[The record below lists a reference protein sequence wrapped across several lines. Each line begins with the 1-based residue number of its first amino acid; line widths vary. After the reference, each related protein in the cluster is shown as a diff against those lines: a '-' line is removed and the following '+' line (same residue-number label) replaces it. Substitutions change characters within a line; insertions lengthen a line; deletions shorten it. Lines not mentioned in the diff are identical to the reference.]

1 MAISNASIFGR
12 KAQENNGE
20 RKASFK
26 YPVLR
31 PGQYTLQLIR
41 IEDFKDEK
49 YGKPEYDFMKIRFL
63 FVLLQPGAEDAT
75 TKEAQDRLRQK
86 GHGKYFSLEMHP
98 ICSPPGRNRK
108 TGESTKPSN
117 LYELLRVMVNGGEPL
132 TPEQLGLDAET
143 KKLPA
148 AQRVQ
153 VAAERLAAMLTDLEA
168 RKPQVF
174 GMLVQKVNTRGEKY
188 NKLKEI
194 VDVVPDD
201 ERLPDYKPFPRPV
214 DPREE
219 DDDPTIICESCGERV
234 RGYERRVDGE
244 WVDNRT
250 AAEQSKENYGE
261 VLCGACIYK
270 RKQEM
275 ETEEA
280 PF

>member
-12 KAQENNGE
+12 KAQDNGSGE
-20 RKASFK
+20 RKTFK

-31 PGQYTLQLIR
+31 AGQYTFQLIK

-49 YGKPEYDFMKIRFL
+49 YGKPEYDYMKIRFL
-63 FVLLQPGAEDAT
+63 FVLLQPGAEDAD
-75 TKEAQDRLRQK
+75 TKEAQDRLRNK
-86 GHGKYFSLEMHP
+86 GHGKYFSLETHP

-117 LYELLRVMVNGGEPL
+117 LYELLRIMANGGEPL
-132 TPEQLGLDAET
+132 TPEQLGMDAET
-143 KKLPA
+143 KKLPP

-153 VAAERLAAMLTDLEA
+153 VAAERLNGMLIDLENA
-168 RKPQVF
+168 KTQVY
-174 GMLVQKVNTRGEKY
+174 GMLEVKVNGRGEKY
-188 NKLKEI
+188 NRLSKVI
-194 VDVVPDD
+194 DVVPED
-201 ERLPDYKPFPRPV
+201 ERLADYKPFPRPV
-214 DPREE
+214 DPREA
-219 DDDPTIICESCGERV
+219 DDDPDLNCENCGNHI

-250 AAEQSKENYGE
+250 AAEQSRENYGE

-270 RKQEM
+270 RKQEQ